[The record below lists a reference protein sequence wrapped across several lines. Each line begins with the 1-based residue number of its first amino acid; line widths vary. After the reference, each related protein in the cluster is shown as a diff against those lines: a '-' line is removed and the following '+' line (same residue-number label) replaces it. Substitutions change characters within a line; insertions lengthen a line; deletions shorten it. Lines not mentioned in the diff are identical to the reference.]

1 MVCHPMSNGGCK
13 NSQDVEHPFRVPQ
26 KPEKPL
32 PTEKQID
39 PRLVN
44 ALPGQF
50 INAEMSRPLAIAE
63 DQVYRHQNRVVK
75 MSREQRTSQVQEAY
89 WTMFPHA
96 LAHTSYQQ
104 TALPI
109 QAQMPVH
116 AQGLGIRER
125 QAQQQTPRTQGPARH
140 GYIHNGRIAGRR
152 QHSYLLPRQL
162 APKTRDL
169 THRTPM
175 QSTPAA
181 GYRQHPC
188 APPQEQQTHGP
199 PHSHGLAHH
208 APIRTGL
215 ARTTYPAATAANTHI
230 LCNAPFAFV
239 ADTSY
244 LRPVLWSQEALEP
257 REHNWTLLTEQMK
270 ARQRLRLL
278 EGEPRV
284 GEVSEQEQP
293 LQPAGVGSQATGSRV
308 QQQQLPR
315 PSQVTGSNPNPQPGS
330 QEHATPAV
338 MHPGFSNVTISF
350 PNIMQ
355 DGYGTG
361 NTR

>member
-1 MVCHPMSNGGCK
+1 
-13 NSQDVEHPFRVPQ
+13 
-26 KPEKPL
+26 
-32 PTEKQID
+32 
-39 PRLVN
+39 VN

-50 INAEMSRPLAIAE
+50 IHAEISRPLAIAE

-89 WTMFPHA
+89 LTIFPHA

-140 GYIHNGRIAGRR
+140 AGRR
-152 QHSYLLPRQL
+152 QHPYLLPRQL
-162 APKTRDL
+162 APKTQDL

-188 APPQEQQTHGP
+188 APPQQQQIQGP
-199 PHSHGLAHH
+199 PHSHGLTHH

-215 ARTTYPAATAANTHI
+215 ARTTYPTATAANTHI
-230 LCNAPFAFV
+230 LSNAPFAFV

-244 LRPVLWSQEALEP
+244 LRPVSWSQEAVEP
-257 REHNWTLLTEQMK
+257 RKHKWTLLTEQMK

-278 EGEPRV
+278 EGESRV